1 MAANALLG
9 VHRVLID
16 YVRRRVLAGD
26 QLPSLPADVRK
37 LSAEAFGL
45 LEHGLGDYPPGRA
58 AG

>member
-1 MAANALLG
+1 M
-9 VHRVLID
+9 LID